1 MTSLERFDKVLDR
14 PLIPAARICLLLLVI
29 LLVVGIATP
38 LWRIQMEAPQYPQ
51 GLYMDIYSHALTGGN
66 DGHDITEIN
75 TLNHYIGMHRIDR
88 QTLVDLDFMPF
99 LLGGLG
105 LLVLR
110 VAALGNVRALID
122 LTVLSIYAATFALG
136 RFVYRLYVFG
146 HELDPTAPVKVKGFT
161 PVIIGTKQIANF
173 TTHSYP
179 RVGALLIGLF
189 VLGLAGLVI
198 WHLLTQGVKHMRRL
212 PDE

>member
-1 MTSLERFDKVLDR
+1 
-14 PLIPAARICLLLLVI
+14 
-29 LLVVGIATP
+29 
-38 LWRIQMEAPQYPQ
+38 
-51 GLYMDIYSHALTGGN
+51 
-66 DGHDITEIN
+66 
-75 TLNHYIGMHRIDR
+75 
-88 QTLVDLDFMPF
+88 
-99 LLGGLG
+99 
-105 LLVLR
+105 